1 MSNCIRFYDF
11 LKLLDEPKEHD
22 YYLDDAWCELDTLD
36 EMSAHNPDRF
46 YNIVVERVHVN
57 HENYGNNVTVYL
69 KTTS

>member
-1 MSNCIRFYDF
+1 MINCIRFYDF

-57 HENYGNNVTVYL
+57 HENYGNTVTVYL
-69 KTTS
+69 KTTN